1 MLTVA
6 DSEIGYW
13 VYIFAAIAI
22 LLIIVRSNKKIKLL
36 LKKNEIADD
45 LFGTTILI
53 LTFYVLKVFIL
64 WWIAAIIAL
73 SLAYLI
79 DIIFKD

>member
-1 MLTVA
+1 MLTIA

-22 LLIIVRSNKKIKLL
+22 LLTIVQSNKKIKLL
-36 LKKNEIADD
+36 LKKNQLADA

-64 WWIAAIIAL
+64 WWVAAIIAL
-73 SLAYLI
+73 LLSYLT
-79 DIIFKD
+79 DRYL